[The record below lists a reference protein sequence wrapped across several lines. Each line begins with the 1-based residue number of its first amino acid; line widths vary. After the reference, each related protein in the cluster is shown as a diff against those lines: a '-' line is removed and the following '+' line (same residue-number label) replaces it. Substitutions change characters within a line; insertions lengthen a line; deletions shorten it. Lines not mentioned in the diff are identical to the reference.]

1 MSLLSNIDFDFQSIR
16 KNLSAAFVVSLI
28 ALPLGLG
35 LAITS
40 GVPPMAGIIS
50 VIVGGIIVSLF
61 GGSYV
66 TITGPGNGLVVVI
79 LLSVTS
85 LGGADLWLGYIYTL
99 GAIVCSGIALYLIG
113 LFRLGNLS
121 DAFPSATIQGLLSGI
136 GLIIIAKQIHVL
148 LGFAEVTAPNN
159 LLLLFESIASFID
172 FVDYEEIPWI
182 GLIGVLSLAW
192 MFLFPRIR
200 IKYIHEIPAPMWIVL
215 GVIGFHFYFQYFSS
229 SEYPIAEKFLIA
241 IPNSFLDSIVY
252 PSFNKIFQID
262 FWVIVISITLIA
274 AIESLLSI
282 KAIDKLDSE
291 NRRSNTNKDLK
302 AIGIA
307 TSISGFL
314 GGLPVVAVIARSSVN
329 VNHSASNS
337 SSNFFHAVFVLV
349 FVVLFSNYL
358 NMIPLSALAGILVYT
373 GYRLASPAHFR
384 KMWKRGK
391 DQFVIYLATILGTL
405 LFGLI
410 YGVLI
415 GVAFTLIV
423 QIVLLRKQSQS
434 FTKPFRPNTL
444 LFQEED
450 GKLFLSV
457 KGNATF
463 LNYLNLKRKL
473 DSIPP
478 KHHLILDLSL
488 TNYVDNSVMEN
499 IFQYQMD
506 FKKKDSVLEII
517 GLDSHERTSNHPF
530 AARKYL
536 KLTSIVSKSGLIT
549 IRQQKLKEFAKEIEW
564 KFKTNPIEQID
575 ELESFRFFKFK
586 QIDHA
591 YNIFKGEHNGLKIK
605 LMDVDFYEGE
615 LTTRERH
622 KLTIFTFKLKN
633 SIPEFR
639 LDKERI
645 FDRIAGLAGLKD
657 ISIPGHE
664 DFSKRFLLRGKDE
677 DKIKEYFSDQ
687 LILFFE
693 SNSYYHVESNGN
705 SIMIFRKQRLA
716 TISEI
721 KVLAFFGVQLIERCT
736 TNLVNITSINK

>member
-1 MSLLSNIDFDFQSIR
+1 
-16 KNLSAAFVVSLI
+16 
-28 ALPLGLG
+28 
-35 LAITS
+35 
-40 GVPPMAGIIS
+40 
-50 VIVGGIIVSLF
+50 
-61 GGSYV
+61 
-66 TITGPGNGLVVVI
+66 
-79 LLSVTS
+79 
-85 LGGADLWLGYIYTL
+85 
-99 GAIVCSGIALYLIG
+99 
-113 LFRLGNLS
+113 
-121 DAFPSATIQGLLSGI
+121 
-136 GLIIIAKQIHVL
+136 
-148 LGFAEVTAPNN
+148 
-159 LLLLFESIASFID
+159 
-172 FVDYEEIPWI
+172 
-182 GLIGVLSLAW
+182 
-192 MFLFPRIR
+192 
-200 IKYIHEIPAPMWIVL
+200 MWIVI
-215 GVIGFHFYFQYFSS
+215 GVIGFHFYFELFSAN
-229 SEYPIAEKFLIA
+229 EYPIAEEFLIS
-241 IPNSFLDSIVY
+241 IPNNFLDSIVN
-252 PSFNKIFQID
+252 PSFSKILQLE

-307 TSISGFL
+307 TSISGFF

-337 SSNFFHAVFVLV
+337 SSNFFHAGFVFV

-384 KMWKRGK
+384 KMYKWGK
-391 DQFVIYLATILGTL
+391 DQFIIYIATILGTL

-410 YGVLI
+410 PGVLTGI
-415 GVAFTLIV
+415 LFTLLV
-423 QIVLLRKQSQS
+423 QIILLRKQSQS
-434 FTKPFRPNTL
+434 FTNPFRPNTL

-478 KHHLILDLSL
+478 KHHVILDLSL
-488 TNYVDNSVMEN
+488 TNFVDNSVMEN
-499 IFQYQMD
+499 IFQYQVD
-506 FKKKDSVLEII
+506 FKKNDSILELI
-517 GLDSHERTSNHPF
+517 GLDAHERTSNHPF

-549 IRQQKLKEFAKEIEW
+549 VRQQKLKEFAKEINW
-564 KFKTNPIEQID
+564 SFKTNPIKQID
-575 ELESFRFFKFK
+575 ELERFRFFKFK

-591 YNIFKGEHNGLKIK
+591 YNIFKGEHNGVKLK

-622 KLTIFTFKLKN
+622 KLTIFTFKLRN
-633 SIPEFR
+633 RIPEFR

-645 FDRIAGLAGLKD
+645 FDRIAGFAGLKD

-677 DKIKEYFSDQ
+677 DRIKDYFSDS

-693 SNSYYHVESNGN
+693 SNSYYHVESNGT

-721 KVLAFFGVQLIERCT
+721 KALAFFGVQLIERSASPLRNQT
-736 TNLVNITSINK
+736 TENK